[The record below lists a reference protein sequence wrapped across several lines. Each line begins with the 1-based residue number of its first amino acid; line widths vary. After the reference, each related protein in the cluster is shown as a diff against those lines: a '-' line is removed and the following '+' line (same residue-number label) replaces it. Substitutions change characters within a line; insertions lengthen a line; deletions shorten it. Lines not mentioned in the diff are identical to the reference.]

1 MVEAVRGQVPVKS
14 ACGVMGV
21 SPSGYYAW
29 RSRSESRRQREDRRL
44 KVHIRAVHRASRGT
58 YGVPRI
64 HAELCAQGLSI
75 GRGRVARLMRE
86 EGLRAV
92 RRRRRR
98 IPAPAAPLE
107 AVQANVLERA
117 FAPERP
123 DAAWAADITYVPTLE
138 GWLYLAV
145 VVDLFSRRVVGW
157 SVRPSLAKELATS
170 ALENA
175 LRLRQPRPGLL
186 HHSDQ
191 GSQYTSHRYQQLLRA
206 YGAVISMSRRGQC
219 LDNAPVESFFGTL
232 KTEMHLR
239 GDPFDSHAEARRAL
253 FEYIEIFYNRQR
265 RHSTLGYRSPIEFE
279 QHYIQQQHAAGR
291 A

>member
-1 MVEAVRGQVPVKS
+1 MVEAVRGQVSVKS

-29 RSRSESRRQREDRRL
+29 RSRGESRRQREDRRL

-191 GSQYTSHRYQQLLRA
+191 GSQSGFNRSSQQWLCVPTVGTDPEPRPVFSSPVFC
-206 YGAVISMSRRGQC
+206 GAEC
-219 LDNAPVESFFGTL
+219 
-232 KTEMHLR
+232 
-239 GDPFDSHAEARRAL
+239 
-253 FEYIEIFYNRQR
+253 
-265 RHSTLGYRSPIEFE
+265 
-279 QHYIQQQHAAGR
+279 
-291 A
+291 